1 MDVKCE
7 RCNTEY
13 EFDDALVSG
22 RGTTV
27 KCTNCGH
34 KFKIRRNDGDFSED
48 FWNVTTGDGRTL
60 VFTSLRELQRA
71 IQGYLVERN
80 DRLSRGGLPPKA
92 IGQIPELAP
101 FFEQREAAKRSHQ
114 QGRTAKTHDGLGPAA
129 HVAATQIGVAPPP
142 VRPRQA
148 TKPEF
153 PAPPADGSTGKT
165 TLVGTG
171 PLTDKDAFPVM
182 SAPPVSVPPP
192 TVRDPE
198 PPAAVSEARAAE
210 ASRPASSPPPRPA
223 SAVAPPPVPRPAA
236 SPAPPAASAP
246 PRPPPS
252 VAPATPPPPNRDG
265 AGRSSSEGTRPG
277 AESRPA
283 SHTVPIQRPTPPPVP
298 SAKPAP
304 VVSTPPPVPRRASD
318 PGAESSKRE
327 SEPASATQVPPTAA
341 STTLPAPTH
350 PHRSLLAELEEE
362 RDRGRGRLS
371 SDPDVVP
378 PRRRSVGGFIVTAV
392 VVGCLLMLGAVAAQK
407 NFGPMFGAKPPAP
420 APSVDPRVE
429 GFLSAGEKALADGN
443 LELAKESFDKASA
456 LSERDPHVLLG
467 VARLAA
473 IRADVVW
480 LKSRLLPPDAADDHR
495 LTRDNLTELATT
507 ARKAAD
513 DALSVAAEDPR
524 ALRAK
529 IDALRISGDV
539 EGARALVG
547 KIAASST
554 QPETA
559 YVLAALDLA
568 EPEPLWPTLIERLK
582 TASSAETGPGR
593 ARAALVFAL
602 ARSGDVAGA
611 KAEIDRLAAMPRPH
625 PLLPLLRGFADRAK
639 PTSTLDAGVADA
651 ATAGPQGTDTKR
663 PVTATHGGGGGES
676 GGGGG
681 APPGD
686 PRQLVA
692 QAERA
697 RAKGDYERART
708 LYSAALDKNP
718 NDSEALAGL
727 AAIAYA
733 QRDLAGARA
742 SYKRVLAINP
752 NYMPALVGLADVEWD
767 SGDKATA
774 VKMYKDII
782 DRYPEGAYPGRI
794 KQRIEGGG

>member
-80 DRLSRGGLPPKA
+80 DRLSRGGLSPKA

-101 FFEQREAAKRSHQ
+101 FFEQREAAKRSHP

-129 HVAATQIGVAPPP
+129 QVAATQIGV
-142 VRPRQA
+142 
-148 TKPEF
+148 

-171 PLTDKDAFPVM
+171 PLTDKEAFPVM
-182 SAPPVSVPPP
+182 AVPPISVPPP

-198 PPAAVSEARAAE
+198 PSAAVAEARAAE
-210 ASRPASSPPPRPA
+210 PARPAPSPPPRPA
-223 SAVAPPPVPRPAA
+223 APPPVPRPAA
-236 SPAPPAASAP
+236 SSAPPAASAP

-252 VAPATPPPPNRDG
+252 VAPATPPPPPSHDG
-265 AGRSSSEGTRPG
+265 ASRNSSEGTRAG

-298 SAKPAP
+298 SAKPPPPAP
-304 VVSTPPPVPRRASD
+304 AVSTPPPVPRRTPD
-318 PGAESSKRE
+318 PGTEGSKRE
-327 SEPASATQVPPTAA
+327 SEPASAPQAPPADA
-341 STTLPAPTH
+341 STPLPAPTR
-350 PHRSLLAELEEE
+350 PHRSLLAEIEEE
-362 RDRGRGRLS
+362 RDRVRGHLP
-371 SDPDVVP
+371 SDPDVVR

-392 VVGCLLMLGAVAAQK
+392 VVACLLMLGAVAAQK
-407 NFGPMFGAKPPAP
+407 NFGPMFGAKPPTP
-420 APSVDPRVE
+420 APKVDPRVE

-495 LTRDNLTELATT
+495 LTRDNLVELAVT

-513 DALSVAAEDPR
+513 DALSVAAADPR

-529 IDALRISGDV
+529 IDALRISGDL

-547 KIAASST
+547 KIAASSS

-568 EPEPLWPTLIERLK
+568 EPEPLWPTVIERLK
-582 TASSAETGPGR
+582 TASSAENGPGR

-625 PLLPLLRGFADRAK
+625 PLLPLLRGFTDRAK
-639 PTSTLDAGVADA
+639 PTSKLDAGVADA
-651 ATAGPQGTDTKR
+651 AAAPEGTDAKR
-663 PVTATHGGGGGES
+663 PATATHGGGESS
-676 GGGGG
+676 GGGG
-681 APPGD
+681 ALPGD

-697 RAKGDYERART
+697 RSKGDYERART
-708 LYSAALDKNP
+708 LYLAALDKNP

-767 SGDKATA
+767 SGDTATA
-774 VKMYKDII
+774 IKMYKEII

-794 KQRIEGGG
+794 KQRVEGGG